1 MTLGVAGRPC
11 WPAATVPVFRHGE
24 LHRGDRGQRPIG
36 NAGGLSELT
45 MESAGGTAMAG
56 PSALTGGSA
65 FSVTSDSGPNGPVT
79 GTGGGTGGGAGG
91 TGGAGTG
98 RHRHHHHSAGF

>member
-1 MTLGVAGRPC
+1 VDNA
-11 WPAATVPVFRHGE
+11 
-24 LHRGDRGQRPIG
+24 PIG

-45 MESAGGTAMAG
+45 MESAGGTVLAG

-79 GTGGGTGGGAGG
+79 GTGGTGGGAGG
-91 TGGAGTG
+91 TGGTGTG